1 MKLFVEFDENGE
13 VAGFNYAF
21 DGVKL
26 EQNSV
31 EVASFDGI
39 FGGMKYVDGK
49 WEDTP
54 RSIEERSS
62 IARMKRD
69 QTLAEDV
76 DPITSNALRFNSM
89 TAEQQQAWA
98 DYRQALLDIPSQSG
112 FPHDIVWPNKP
123 TE

>member
-21 DGVKL
+21 DDVKHDPT
-26 EQNSV
+26 SV
-31 EVASFDGI
+31 EVQSFDGI
-39 FGGMKYVDGK
+39 FGGMRHVNGK

-54 RSIEERSS
+54 HSIEERSN
-62 IARMKRD
+62 IVRLMRD
-69 QTLAEDV
+69 EKLRDEV

-98 DYRQALLDIPSQSG
+98 DYRQALLNIPQQSG
-112 FPHDIVWPNKP
+112 FPHDVVWPTKP
-123 TE
+123 